1 MKPFSVASPRATRH
15 GRPYRRLAILVRYA
29 HLRVPASRTEARTQH
44 SSAKNVISVTDPHLP
59 GASAVVLPPSALSQA
74 ISVWSNNSAVPS
86 ANANTFSSDESG
98 SSGSSDEEA
107 SVGGGRGGAG
117 ETPSRRGSTSAFGA
131 RSVYRNSLRLSRKWV
146 RKGGGGS
153 SAGGRVLR
161 PPAFCALATS
171 PCGCMFAAACKGSE
185 DVTVWLRR
193 RSMPATAPGG
203 PGGPGKPWE
212 AHGGGDAGPRNGP
225 AAAVYAAGAGGRG
238 SGSLEQQR
246 VGGPWNFQPA
256 TVLNNEGPL
265 VQVVWGRGPGAQQDY
280 LLTLGE
286 DGRCGA
292 ASFLVALSRVFV
304 LAVAGL
310 KGGWERSSVAVVSLW
325 LGCGRE
331 HHGNMAGL
339 GAERFGVLTTL
350 RPCDRSGS
358 TVSTHSCEKNRR
370 FAW

>member
-1 MKPFSVASPRATRH
+1 MLPGTAVLTGA
-15 GRPYRRLAILVRYA
+15 LLVWFDTHIYV
-29 HLRVPASRTEARTQH
+29 RVPASRTEARTQH

-212 AHGGGDAGPRNGP
+212 AHGGGDAGPRNGS

-238 SGSLEQQR
+238 IGSLEQQR

-292 ASFLVALSRVFV
+292 ASFLVALS
-304 LAVAGL
+304 LASFCPCRCGFERAG
-310 KGGWERSSVAVVSLW
+310 
-325 LGCGRE
+325 
-331 HHGNMAGL
+331 
-339 GAERFGVLTTL
+339 
-350 RPCDRSGS
+350 GS
-358 TVSTHSCEKNRR
+358 TAVWLSGPLFFSLFGCVVGESTTETWPDSVLRGL
-370 FAW
+370 AS